1 MAGLP
6 IGSLQLRCG
15 IAPGGAAAAAL
26 TLTTYDRAGSTD
38 TVSITTSDTIIA
50 AFHIST
56 AAAIATKADILSEIS
71 IPSAGKVACSTT
83 DTSSDQIEVW
93 WHDGTI

>member
-1 MAGLP
+1 MSKP

-15 IAPGGAAAAAL
+15 IAPGGSAAGDL

-38 TVSITTSDTIIA
+38 TVNIETGDVIVA

-56 AAAIATKADILSEIS
+56 AASIATRADILSEMS
-71 IPSAGKVACSTT
+71 ITGSGKVQCSTT
-83 DTSSDQIEVW
+83 DTSSDQVEVW
-93 WHDGTI
+93 WHDTTI